1 MFPNTQW
8 TELAR
13 ASLHGD
19 AAGRAALEALC
30 RNYWEPVRR
39 FVLQKGWAQDEA
51 ADLTQSFF
59 LWLMEKGTLHRA
71 EREKGK
77 FRSFLQG
84 VLNHFLLTE
93 RDRRRAAKR
102 GGGLEHEE
110 LDEQAAEAAT
120 GSGAEREFDRQWALA
135 VMQSALQKTQAECC
149 ARRGEEY
156 WEVMGVYIGAPGE
169 FIPQEQAAAKLGM
182 PHSTLRAE
190 IYEWR
195 QQLRE
200 HLRAE
205 VRRTVA
211 APHEVDEEMSY
222 LRQLL
227 TAS

>member
-19 AAGRAALEALC
+19 EAGRSALEALC
-30 RNYWEPVRR
+30 RNYWEPVRQ

-84 VLNHFLLTE
+84 VLNNFLLTE
-93 RDRRRAAKR
+93 RDRRRAQKR
-102 GGGLEHEE
+102 GSGQEHTELE
-110 LDEQAAEAAT
+110 DDSASSD
-120 GSGAEREFDRQWALA
+120 SGAELAFDRRWALA
-135 VMQSALQKTQAECC
+135 VMQSALQKTQAECS
-149 ARRGEEY
+149 AKRGAEFY
-156 WEVMGVYIGAPGE
+156 DVIAVFIGGEGE
-169 FIPQEQAAAKLGM
+169 FMPQEQAAEKAGM
-182 PHSTLRAE
+182 SSVTFRTE
-190 IYEWR
+190 IHTWR
-195 QQLRE
+195 QKVRE

-211 APHEVDEEMSY
+211 APHEVDDEMNY
-222 LRQLL
+222 LWQLL
-227 TAS
+227 TAA